1 MKQRQQ
7 SSTSYPV
14 TFLMVDSSDHITG
27 KTGLTPTVT
36 VSKNGSAFGSPS
48 GAVSEIGSGW
58 YALAGNATD
67 RATLGDLLIHA
78 TATGADPVDDRYCIV
93 PWDPFNA
100 TSLGLSNLDAAV
112 STRSTYAGGDTSGV
126 TTLLAR
132 IIGTLA
138 TGTHTPQTGDAFARL
153 GAPAGASVSADV
165 AAIKT
170 DTGTTIPGRLPT
182 ALTAGGNIKA
192 DILAISGDTG
202 AADGAE
208 SFFDGSGYIG
218 LSNIIGT
225 VMSVAGDVQGNVDGT
240 VGGVTAP
247 VTAGTVS
254 DKTGYALTSAYDAAK
269 TAATQTSVDDVPTN
283 SELATALG
291 TADDAVI
298 AAIAAL
304 NNLSSAQVQSAAT
317 AALNAYDP
325 PTNAEMEARTLVA
338 ASYFD
343 PAADTVAR
351 VTLTDTVTTLTNMP
365 AAAPTAAANADAVW
379 DELLVGHAGVG
390 SAGAALTAASAGG
403 DPSVLADAVWDEALS
418 GHVIVGSAGAGLAA
432 AGSAGDP
439 WSTTLP
445 GAYTGNQA
453 GAILDGIRD
462 VTDAI
467 DTSAVIVA
475 ASNDAGVLTV
485 IQAVTFNV
493 TVSGL
498 TISATW
504 AKLYWTLKESIYD
517 DDDQAILQLVE
528 SNPGAGTD
536 GLLYLDSAEI
546 VLPITVADGTLTVN
560 QAAGTVV
567 IAVTDNATALLSA
580 ASELVWDIKTKD
592 AAGATVQNTTGT
604 ASITRAITQT
614 I

>member
-58 YALAGNATD
+58 YALSGNATD

-126 TTLLAR
+126 TTLLSR

-138 TGTHTPQTGDAFARL
+138 TGTHNPQSGDAFARL

-165 AAIKT
+165 AAVKLQTAAIEA
-170 DTGTTIPGRLPT
+170 DTQDLQTQIG
-182 ALTAGGNIKA
+182 TAGAN
-192 DILAISGDTG
+192 
-202 AADGAE
+202 
-208 SFFDGSGYIG
+208 
-218 LSNIIGT
+218 LS
-225 VMSVAGDVQGNVDGT
+225 A
-240 VGGVTAP
+240 
-247 VTAGTVS
+247 
-254 DKTGYALTSAYDAAK
+254 
-269 TAATQTSVDDVPTN
+269 
-283 SELATALG
+283 
-291 TADDAVI
+291 ADDAVI

-304 NNLSSAQVQSAAT
+304 NNLSSAQAQSAAT

-325 PTNAEMEARTLVA
+325 PTNTEMEARTLPA

-343 PAADTVAR
+343 PAADTVAH
-351 VTLTDTVTTLTNMP
+351 VALVDTTTTLTNMP

-379 DELLVGHAGVG
+379 DELLSGHVGAG
-390 SAGAALTAASAGG
+390 SASVALTAASAGG
-403 DPSVLADAVWDEALS
+403 DPSVLADAVWDEALA
-418 GHVIVGSAGAGLAA
+418 GHVAVGSAGAGLAA

-439 WSTTLP
+439 WTTTLP

-453 GAILDGIRD
+453 GAILDSIRD

-467 DTSAVIVA
+467 DVSAVIVTA
-475 ASNDAGVLTV
+475 ANDAGVLTV
-485 IQAVTFNV
+485 IQAVTFGT

-517 DDDQAILQLVE
+517 DDDQAIIQLVE
-528 SNPGAGTD
+528 SNPGVGTD
-536 GLLYLDSAEI
+536 GLLYLDSAAI
-546 VLPITVADGTLTVN
+546 ALPILVSDGTLTVN
-560 QAAGTVV
+560 QAGGTVV

-592 AAGATVQNTTGT
+592 AAGNTVQNTTGT
-604 ASITRAITQT
+604 ASIVRAVTQT